1 MTAGGPVGKSVI
13 TSCSPSELGEFIPF
27 TNLGLPDF
35 TMNLAFE
42 ADHVFTNLLKL
53 STHEAQ
59 MPVVVKLGL
68 TCLQVASVSPVSV

>member
-1 MTAGGPVGKSVI
+1 
-13 TSCSPSELGEFIPF
+13 
-27 TNLGLPDF
+27 
-35 TMNLAFE
+35 MNLAFE

-68 TCLQVASVSPVSV
+68 TCLQVASVSPVSHSWDSSR